1 MTAIGTRALMDDIER
16 DVRNRLRRHI
26 LKRGG
31 APEYEDEALFERVR
45 AVLGRAIDER
55 NADALLLPELLDS
68 DVEWELQTHLR
79 LTTHRP
85 VVGRVILLV
94 KRRWV
99 CSSHSTSLSSSSGS
113 SSASALRS
121 SIARPRTAR
130 TRSNSASSSYSGAPP
145 RLRMWRRRRFRTS
158 RSMSSI
164 SALVPMVVI
173 DALR

>member
-1 MTAIGTRALMDDIER
+1 MTSIGTRALMDDIER

-45 AVLGRAIDER
+45 AVLGRAVDER

-85 VVGRVILLV
+85 VVGRVILFV
-94 KRRWV
+94 KRRLLLPMTRWLFEYSQENFRRQQRINAV
-99 CSSHSTSLSSSSGS
+99 LFACIEDLAIENARLRRAATGA
-113 SSASALRS
+113 ASAGTP
-121 SIARPRTAR
+121 ATE
-130 TRSNSASSSYSGAPP
+130 SSY
-145 RLRMWRRRRFRTS
+145 RRS
-158 RSMSSI
+158 E
-164 SALVPMVVI
+164 
-173 DALR
+173 D

>member
-1 MTAIGTRALMDDIER
+1 MTTIGTRALMDDIER

-45 AVLGRAIDER
+45 AVLGRAVDER

-85 VVGRVILLV
+85 VVGRVILFV
-94 KRRWV
+94 KRR
-99 CSSHSTSLSSSSGS
+99 L
-113 SSASALRS
+113 LL
-121 SIARPRTAR
+121 PM
-130 TRSNSASSSYSGAPP
+130 TRWLFEYSQENFRRQQRINAVLFACIEDLAIENAFAGEQPV
-145 RLRMWRRRRFRTS
+145 RLRQAHHGACPELVEGSFRDFVAD
-158 RSMSSI
+158 
-164 SALVPMVVI
+164 SA
-173 DALR
+173 R